1 MSARPPTT
9 RHYSSPFKFLP
20 KPSQTLQHPVA
31 TMFLQKH
38 QVFAHAL
45 VIRVA
50 LRTFRRLVP
59 SITDPARRAI
69 APSHL
74 SSIS

>member
-1 MSARPPTT
+1 
-9 RHYSSPFKFLP
+9 
-20 KPSQTLQHPVA
+20 VA
-31 TMFLQKH
+31 TMFMQKH